1 MTGQRQINTAV
12 KRQMS
17 KNAESAYIGYMRA
30 DPIIV
35 QRWRDLR
42 EMLIRQLD
50 MFDSGNI
57 SLRSNSVD
65 VSAEA
70 IANLKREIFGFD
82 ALISD
87 DEAKRAAGV

>member
-1 MTGQRQINTAV
+1 MA
-12 KRQMS
+12 
-17 KNAESAYIGYMRA
+17 KNVNRAYVGYMRA

-42 EMLIRQLD
+42 QMLIGQLD

-57 SLRSNSVD
+57 RLKADNVD

-70 IANLKREIFGFD
+70 IANLKREIFEFD
-82 ALISD
+82 AMISD
-87 DEAKRAAGV
+87 DEAKQAAGS

>member
-1 MTGQRQINTAV
+1 MA
-12 KRQMS
+12 
-17 KNAESAYIGYMRA
+17 KNANRAYVSYMRA

-42 EMLIRQLD
+42 EMLILQLD
-50 MFDSGNI
+50 MFHSGNI
-57 SLRSNSVD
+57 SLTSNSID

-70 IANLKREIFGFD
+70 IANLKREIFAFD

-87 DEAKRAAGV
+87 DEAQQAAGC

>member
-1 MTGQRQINTAV
+1 
-12 KRQMS
+12 
-17 KNAESAYIGYMRA
+17 MRA

-87 DEAKRAAGV
+87 DEAKHAAGG

>member
-1 MTGQRQINTAV
+1 MA
-12 KRQMS
+12 
-17 KNAESAYIGYMRA
+17 KNGDRAYVGYMRA

-50 MFDSGNI
+50 MFDSGAI
-57 SLRSNSVD
+57 SLKTNSVD
-65 VSAEA
+65 VSADA
-70 IANLKREIFGFD
+70 IANLKREIFAFD

-87 DEAKRAAGV
+87 DEAKQAAGR

>member
-1 MTGQRQINTAV
+1 
-12 KRQMS
+12 
-17 KNAESAYIGYMRA
+17 MRA

-50 MFDSGNI
+50 MFDSGAI

-65 VSAEA
+65 VSADA
-70 IANLKREIFGFD
+70 IANLKREIFAFD

-87 DEAKRAAGV
+87 DEAQQAAGR

>member
-1 MTGQRQINTAV
+1 
-12 KRQMS
+12 
-17 KNAESAYIGYMRA
+17 MRA
-30 DPIIV
+30 DPLIV

-50 MFDSGNI
+50 MFDAGRI
-57 SLRSNSVD
+57 SLKSDSLD

-70 IANLKREIFGFD
+70 IANLKREIFAFD

-87 DEAKRAAGV
+87 DEAKQAAGL